1 MSTLDKIILEEEA
14 SKCLLCHNAS
24 CTKACKN
31 HFDPARMLR
40 SIRFQNEDDAHKYV
54 DFSICQNC
62 SGDCEEACIRYDNKI
77 RIKKVAS
84 LISKEDYDS
93 KNIDLGIDFLGFH
106 CINPFFLS
114 SSVVASDYEMCKKAL
129 DLGWGGIV
137 LKTIGFYIPD
147 EVSPRF
153 STLNKEG
160 QPFIGFKNLEQISD
174 HSIEYNLNLISDL
187 KSEYPDRMIIAS
199 IMGGN
204 EEEWAKL
211 ARLVSDAG
219 ADAIEC
225 NFSCPQMSKEGMGS
239 DVGASPELVSLYSK
253 AVKENSSIPVLAKMT
268 PNITDMTVP
277 ALAAINAGADG
288 IASINT
294 IKSLTGI
301 DLDNMESFPNVN
313 HKTSVSGYSGRSVKP
328 IALRFIHDMKKC
340 RSLTTKPISG
350 IGGIETWAD
359 ACEFI
364 ALGCENIQI
373 TTAVMQYGYRI
384 IDDLISG
391 TKNYMY
397 KHGYKNLTDF
407 LGKALD
413 GIVPADELDRQTVEF
428 PRFDKDKCIG
438 CGRCYISCY
447 DGGHQAI
454 EFGDETGNKPK
465 LNKNC
470 VGCQLCM
477 LVCPVNAIT
486 KAPKRVLKRR

>member
-1 MSTLDKIILEEEA
+1 MTTLDKIIMEQEA
-14 SKCLLCHNAS
+14 SRCLLCHNAS
-24 CTKACKN
+24 CTKACKKN
-31 HFDPARMLR
+31 LNPAKMLR
-40 SIRFQNEDDAHKYV
+40 SIRFQNEDDAHKYI
-54 DFSICQNC
+54 DFSLCNDC
-62 SGDCEEACIRYDNKI
+62 SGDCEKACIHYDRNI
-77 RIKKVAS
+77 RIKKI
-84 LISKEDYDS
+84 ISYITKKGYDS
-93 KNIDLGIDFLGFH
+93 TNVDLSVDFLGFH

-137 LKTIGFYIPD
+137 LKTIGFYIPN

-153 STLNKEG
+153 ATLNKEG

-174 HSIEYNLNLISDL
+174 HSMEYNLNLIRSL
-187 KSEYPDRMIIAS
+187 KKNYPDRMIVAS
-199 IMGGN
+199 IMGEN
-204 EEEWAKL
+204 EIEWKEL
-211 ARLVSDAG
+211 AILVTKAG

-225 NFSCPQMSKEGMGS
+225 NFSCPQMTKEGMGS
-239 DVGASPELVSLYSK
+239 DVGASEELVFRYTK
-253 AVKENSSIPVLAKMT
+253 AVRENTNLPILAKMT

-277 ALAAINAGADG
+277 AIAAINAGADG
-288 IASINT
+288 IATINT
-294 IKSLTGI
+294 IKSITGI
-301 DLDNMESFPNVN
+301 DLDDMSSYPNVN

-328 IALRFIHDMKKC
+328 IALRFVHDIKNSSALKD
-340 RSLTTKPISG
+340 KPLSG
-350 IGGIETWAD
+350 IGGIETWRD

-397 KHGYKNLTDF
+397 KRGYKNLTDF
-407 LGKALD
+407 LGKALG
-413 GIVPADELDRQTVEF
+413 GIVPADKLDRMTLEF
-428 PRFDKDKCIG
+428 PKFDKEKCIG

-454 EFGDETGNKPK
+454 NFGEDNKPK

-470 VGCQLCM
+470 VGCQLCL
-477 LVCPVNAIT
+477 LVCPVSAIT
-486 KAPKRVLKRR
+486 KSPKRVLKRR